1 MEMKN
6 LRKATSTEKR
16 NELDELR
23 NLVGSYSENADDN
36 HVHLTLRGP
45 DLAGDD
51 AERAI
56 DVLEE
61 KTKYLPLKGNLTVMV
76 DCDCGDLLDSSK
88 KIKDSI
94 RKQLIP
100 LLYYVDL
107 HLRRLSRVSVVLMI
121 FGVLA
126 MGTASLLSELS
137 FNAYALHEILVIA
150 SWVFIWASVETFF
163 FDRRRLKNKKHRL
176 QRIYFADY
184 VITDCQREN
193 DSHSYAAKHF

>member
-1 MEMKN
+1 MQ
-6 LRKATSTEKR
+6 KATSAEKR

-23 NLVGSYSENADDN
+23 NLVGSYSQSADDN
-36 HVHLTLRGP
+36 HVHLNLRGP
-45 DLAGDD
+45 DLTGDD

-76 DCDCGDLLDSSK
+76 DCDCGDLHDFSI

-107 HLRRLSRVSVVLMI
+107 DLRRLSRVSVVLMI

-137 FNAYALHEILVIA
+137 FNAYALHEILV
-150 SWVFIWASVETFF
+150 
-163 FDRRRLKNKKHRL
+163 
-176 QRIYFADY
+176 
-184 VITDCQREN
+184 
-193 DSHSYAAKHF
+193 